1 MVTPQK
7 KEWTEEKN
15 IKECLRAYEAQELGL
30 ISDVANHGC
39 QGGVT
44 GVIYYDETTKFH
56 ARHEEEIWDL
66 LHQHAEDHGLKK
78 GEYLKYISNDP
89 GSLKQLL
96 NDLVWWAIEVRAQE
110 LLDEK
115 EAA

>member
-1 MVTPQK
+1 MVTPEK
-7 KEWTEEKN
+7 KEWTEQSN

-30 ISDVANHGC
+30 ISDIANHGC

-44 GVIYYDETTKFH
+44 GVIYYDETTKIH

-66 LHQHAEDHGLKK
+66 LHQHATDHGLKK
-78 GEYLKYISNDP
+78 GEYIKYICNDP
-89 GSLKQLL
+89 ASLKQLL